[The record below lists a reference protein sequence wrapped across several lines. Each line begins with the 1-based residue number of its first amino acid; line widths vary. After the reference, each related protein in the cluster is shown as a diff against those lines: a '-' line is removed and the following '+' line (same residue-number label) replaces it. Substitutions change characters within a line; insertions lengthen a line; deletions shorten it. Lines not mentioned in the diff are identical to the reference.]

1 MGPPRNRLQGP
12 PLPYSQ
18 KSAFAS
24 KYMYMWP
31 NSVRA
36 NRRKLSKTVMKT
48 CNFMVF
54 QTILAAEGGREN
66 FTLGDPF
73 VNFDPFWGG
82 APGTG
87 APPPPGYATD

>member
-1 MGPPRNRLQGP
+1 
-12 PLPYSQ
+12 
-18 KSAFAS
+18 
-24 KYMYMWP
+24 
-31 NSVRA
+31 
-36 NRRKLSKTVMKT
+36 MKT

-73 VNFDPFWGG
+73 VNFDPFRGGHSAVRGG

-87 APPPPGYATD
+87 APLATPLIWSC